1 MGQLLVFLWLTSLV
15 NIFAQPSQLVFH
27 KITFKDAV
35 INDGKE
41 SGESESNDVNK
52 IGNEDNFEK
61 VLVFKR
67 YDLPHDPMSKT
78 QNQRIDYFYKN
89 EENTPEPYME
99 EEMTESYNQN
109 EVDMKSN
116 IGGAKT
122 NLIKNIYEN
131 YYESKEITPDGPVIT
146 QSYYD
151 DKGNEIL
158 TKTTTTVVE
167 EPVKR
172 NLYEN
177 VDSGVYQ
184 FETFDAMDALHVSE
198 SPVAGAFEGEV
209 FYETPYDNEILYEV
223 LPEPE
228 MYHNGP
234 RGSNV
239 FYNSPSGTE
248 MFHGSNPKTD
258 QSFEHPLKTEIFYE
272 ASPKNNERFEGTAM
286 FYDYP
291 SKTEI
296 SLQNKKDTELF
307 YPFEASNDNKL
318 DTNMHYESSP
328 EYKESHE
335 TIENLDF
342 PFENKESYPSPF
354 KTQVYYKPVP
364 ENIASYFNQP
374 GSDVFY
380 ESQPED
386 EKNYQSTYGSD
397 VYTESFNEIEES
409 YKNPFETK
417 VYYETPTGIS
427 SFYYE
432 SPDLDEDKEIG
443 VNIEDEEMFHIPL
456 EAEIYL
462 ESPTENEISSKKEE
476 ELFYE
481 SPTETQG
488 SQRNKLDTK
497 LLYESTPNPE
507 VQYRTQVES
516 EIFYV
521 TPPPKKKK
529 MRKKVNFESQI
540 NEDVFDT
547 TLNNLKVPYDAQLEA
562 KVFNKPFH
570 ETLSP
575 YEPSKNK
582 VSISHQT
589 DNFYSNEL
597 GTVAFYETPNE
608 NEAGNGSLNSI
619 EQFIDIVYKPPPET
633 SLIYESQFETKEEL
647 LETKRPEIFF
657 NTTLKEELITKYPRA
672 SKLTTQSPIILQG
685 SLVTVSTSTPLKIQ
699 LVPTEDPPHMLLPSA
714 PKPPAPPPEIPKTL
728 QAVFKYD
735 STKTLQPPSIPAI
748 RLKPFSPIDF
758 ELMTFNQNQ
767 PDANSTKPMARNR
780 PKTDVIHVNYNPEID
795 DYIAPAP
802 NATLNYAPPND
813 GFQTTS
819 EIYTPPFRNYS
830 EYAINDTENYNI
842 AKEINGSHHY
852 ETQSRVSDNE
862 KSSQKDV
869 EINNFRIPKIVDD
882 PLLNFL
888 AYGTVVGLAINGLG
902 GNPFDVVNLELRNLR
917 EKRSHSDG

>member
-41 SGESESNDVNK
+41 SGERESNDVNK

-67 YDLPHDPMSKT
+67 YDIPHDAMSKT

-198 SPVAGAFEGEV
+198 SPVAGSFEGEV

-234 RGSNV
+234 QGSNV

-258 QSFEHPLKTEIFYE
+258 QSFEHPLKTENFYE

-318 DTNMHYESSP
+318 ETNMHYESSP

-335 TIENLDF
+335 TIKNLDF
-342 PFENKESYPSPF
+342 PFENKESYLSPF
-354 KTQVYYKPVP
+354 KTQVYYEPVP

-374 GSDVFY
+374 GPDVFY

-397 VYTESFNEIEES
+397 VYKESFNEIEES

-462 ESPTENEISSKKEE
+462 ESPTENEISSKK
-476 ELFYE
+476 
-481 SPTETQG
+481 
-488 SQRNKLDTK
+488 RR
-497 LLYESTPNPE
+497 
-507 VQYRTQVES
+507 RT
-516 EIFYV
+516 
-521 TPPPKKKK
+521 
-529 MRKKVNFESQI
+529 
-540 NEDVFDT
+540 
-547 TLNNLKVPYDAQLEA
+547 
-562 KVFNKPFH
+562 
-570 ETLSP
+570 
-575 YEPSKNK
+575 
-582 VSISHQT
+582 
-589 DNFYSNEL
+589 
-597 GTVAFYETPNE
+597 
-608 NEAGNGSLNSI
+608 
-619 EQFIDIVYKPPPET
+619 
-633 SLIYESQFETKEEL
+633 
-647 LETKRPEIFF
+647 
-657 NTTLKEELITKYPRA
+657 
-672 SKLTTQSPIILQG
+672 IL
-685 SLVTVSTSTPLKIQ
+685 
-699 LVPTEDPPHMLLPSA
+699 
-714 PKPPAPPPEIPKTL
+714 
-728 QAVFKYD
+728 
-735 STKTLQPPSIPAI
+735 
-748 RLKPFSPIDF
+748 
-758 ELMTFNQNQ
+758 
-767 PDANSTKPMARNR
+767 
-780 PKTDVIHVNYNPEID
+780 
-795 DYIAPAP
+795 
-802 NATLNYAPPND
+802 
-813 GFQTTS
+813 
-819 EIYTPPFRNYS
+819 
-830 EYAINDTENYNI
+830 
-842 AKEINGSHHY
+842 
-852 ETQSRVSDNE
+852 
-862 KSSQKDV
+862 
-869 EINNFRIPKIVDD
+869 
-882 PLLNFL
+882 
-888 AYGTVVGLAINGLG
+888 
-902 GNPFDVVNLELRNLR
+902 
-917 EKRSHSDG
+917 